1 MHFFCEQVCPAIK
14 MLLAL
19 LILGPFINTSIILP
33 LIFNF
38 FLIPKIEKKIGKK
51 LEYKHYIY
59 QVALFG
65 SFFGRYIEISYYMV
79 VKFIASKLG
88 FDPNKVNL
96 GKLLALQ
103 SVNYNIEEASYVEV
117 GISFFALGNILLVFL
132 VPSFLWV
139 LVKFGVF
146 YLPDV

>member
-1 MHFFCEQVCPAIK
+1 M
-14 MLLAL
+14 
-19 LILGPFINTSIILP
+19 
-33 LIFNF
+33 
-38 FLIPKIEKKIGKK
+38 
-51 LEYKHYIY
+51 
-59 QVALFG
+59 
-65 SFFGRYIEISYYMV
+65 
-79 VKFIASKLG
+79 ASG
-88 FDPNKVNL
+88 I
-96 GKLLALQ
+96 LALQ